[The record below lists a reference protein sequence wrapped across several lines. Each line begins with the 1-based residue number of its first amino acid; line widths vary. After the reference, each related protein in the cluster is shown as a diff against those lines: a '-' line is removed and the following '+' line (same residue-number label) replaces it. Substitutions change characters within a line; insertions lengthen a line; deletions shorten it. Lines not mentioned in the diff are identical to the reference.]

1 MKLDKFFQS
10 LLLTGAVIVF
20 ISTPARSEEVR
31 EDAQGKSSTAI
42 VGESTFND
50 ITAIDQQF
58 VISKSPILA
67 RSNRKLR
74 HGKSQVVSSLLRAK
88 SDKSS
93 KKIAQLSE
101 IEQVSQSAELL
112 VQSPA
117 VSPSSEVIQVT
128 GVQANPT
135 EKGVEVILQ
144 TTQGEQLQITNRSAE
159 NNFIADIPNAQLRL
173 PNGDAFTF
181 RSEKP
186 VEGITQITV
195 TNINANTVRV
205 TVSGETGL
213 PTVELFDSDEG
224 LIFALTPA
232 ATAMQP
238 PQQPTSETPQEIPAA
253 QQDDLIEI
261 LVTGQQNNYRV
272 PNASVGTRTDTP
284 LRDVPASIQVV
295 PRQILED
302 QQITRLNEALRNV
315 PGVEIGAISPR
326 TTFDNVNIRG
336 FATGF
341 NNSSFLR
348 NGIQDPRL
356 AISGGFNLATIEQ
369 IEFLRGP
376 ASVLYGNLQ
385 PGGAINLVT
394 KQPLSEPFYA
404 IEASIGSFDS
414 YRGALDLSGPL
425 NDSGTILYRFN
436 VAAQTS
442 ESFIDFLF
450 DRRYVVAPTL
460 AINFNDS
467 TSLNIWG
474 EYSRLE
480 NSYDQGVPAV
490 GSVLPNPFGEIPRNR
505 NLTDPDN
512 FNVDEA
518 YRLGFDFQHRFSDNW
533 QLRSALL
540 ASFYTND
547 RDFVFTRALLDDNRS
562 MTRAFGKGS
571 PVYRDDLYNFDT
583 YVTGDFSTG
592 SIQHQL
598 TAGINLRWNNSF
610 VGQDSATADP
620 IDIFNPVY
628 TPPTS
633 PFVFDPGTE
642 YGSRILGV
650 YIQDQVTLL
659 DNLKLLLG
667 GRFDFAHQEQRNLS
681 LDTEVDSN
689 YQEFSPR
696 LGIVYQP
703 IQPISLY
710 ASYSRSFSLPDA
722 AFSDVTLEPEFGTQY
737 EIGVKAEINS
747 RLAANLALYDLTR
760 SNLSTTDPNDPLR
773 TIQVGEQRSRGIEF
787 DISGEVLPG
796 WSIVAGYALTDAE
809 ITEDNDFPVGN
820 ALNNVSRNSFN
831 FWTTYEIQ
839 SGDFQGLGFGL
850 GLFFVDDRPGD
861 LANTFELPS
870 YLRTDAAIF
879 YRRGQLRAALNFRNL
894 FDVDYFAAAQSRN
907 RVFRGDPFTVQGTI
921 SWDF

>member
-1 MKLDKFFQS
+1 MPLSILMQVAIAVLFTSVAGAES
-10 LLLTGAVIVF
+10 LQETQI
-20 ISTPARSEEVR
+20 P
-31 EDAQGKSSTAI
+31 
-42 VGESTFND
+42 
-50 ITAIDQQF
+50 
-58 VISKSPILA
+58 
-67 RSNRKLR
+67 RK
-74 HGKSQVVSSLLRAK
+74 
-88 SDKSS
+88 
-93 KKIAQLSE
+93 SE
-101 IEQVSQSAELL
+101 IEQVAQSAELL
-112 VQSPA
+112 VQSPTPSLSP
-117 VSPSSEVIQVT
+117 VSVVPIT

-135 EKGVEVILQ
+135 EQGVEVILA
-144 TTQGEQLQITNRSAE
+144 TSQGEQLQIINRSVG
-159 NNFIADIPNAQLRL
+159 NNYIADIPNAQLRL
-173 PNGDAFTF
+173 PSGDAIAF

-186 VEGITQITV
+186 VEGITEITV
-195 TNINANTVRV
+195 TNLNANTVRV
-205 TVSGETGL
+205 TVTGETEL
-213 PTVELFDSDEG
+213 PTVELFDSNEG
-224 LIFALTPA
+224 LIFALTPTV
-232 ATAMQP
+232 TA
-238 PQQPTSETPQEIPAA
+238 TSETPPEDPAA
-253 QQDDLIEI
+253 QGDDLIEL
-261 LVTGQQNNYRV
+261 LVTGQNTGYRV
-272 PNASVGTRTDTP
+272 PDASVGTRTDTP
-284 LRDVPASIQVV
+284 LRDIPASIQVV
-295 PRQILED
+295 PRQVLEE

-326 TTFDNVNIRG
+326 TAFDNVNIRG

-356 AISGGFNLATIEQ
+356 SFGGFNLATIEQ

-404 IEASIGSFDS
+404 VEASVGSFDS
-414 YRGALDLSGPL
+414 YRGAIDFSGPL
-425 NDSGTILYRFN
+425 NESGTVLYRFN
-436 VAAQTS
+436 AAAQTS

-460 AINFNDS
+460 AINFNDN
-467 TSLNIWG
+467 TSLNVWG

-480 NSYDQGVPAV
+480 NSADQGVPAV

-512 FNVDEA
+512 FIVDEA
-518 YRLGFDFQHRFSDNW
+518 YRIGFDFQHRLSDSW
-533 QLRSALL
+533 QLRSAFL

-547 RDFVFTRALLDDNRS
+547 RDFVFTGALLDDNRS
-562 MTRAFGKGS
+562 MTREFGRGN
-571 PVYRDDLYNFDT
+571 PVYSDDLYNFDT
-583 YVTGDFSTG
+583 YVTGDFLTG

-598 TAGINLRWNNSF
+598 TAGINFRWNNSF
-610 VGQDSATADP
+610 VAQDSATAEP
-620 IDIFNPVY
+620 LDIFNPVY
-628 TPPTS
+628 NPPTS

-642 YGSRILGV
+642 YNSRILGL

-667 GRFDFAHQEQRNLS
+667 GRFDFAYQEQRNLS
-681 LDTEVDSN
+681 ANTEADDT

-737 EIGVKAEINS
+737 EIGVKAEIND

-760 SNLSTTDPNDPLR
+760 SNLSTTDPADSSR

-787 DISGEVLPG
+787 DVSGEILPG
-796 WSIVAGYALTDAE
+796 WNVVAGYALTDAE

-839 SGDFQGLGFGL
+839 SGDFQGLGVGL

-861 LANTFELPS
+861 LDNTFELPS
-870 YLRTDAAIF
+870 YLRTDVAIF
-879 YRRGQLRAALNFRNL
+879 YRRGQLRAALNFKNL

-907 RVFRGDPFTVQGTI
+907 RVFRGDPFTMQATI
-921 SWDF
+921 SWEF

>member
-1 MKLDKFFQS
+1 MKRDFGNWCVERSPFGNNAQYWLR
-10 LLLTGAVIVF
+10 LWLIL
-20 ISTPARSEEVR
+20 ISS
-31 EDAQGKSSTAI
+31 
-42 VGESTFND
+42 
-50 ITAIDQQF
+50 
-58 VISKSPILA
+58 
-67 RSNRKLR
+67 
-74 HGKSQVVSSLLRAK
+74 VSSVLALSPAGAQATDVK
-88 SDKSS
+88 DYSS
-93 KKIAQLSE
+93 RSTDIRQSE
-101 IEQVSQSAELL
+101 IEK
-112 VQSPA
+112 PA
-117 VSPSSEVIQVT
+117 TTLNEWLTQIAQTSVVQVT

-135 EKGVEVILQ
+135 DKGVEVILQ
-144 TTQGEQLQITNRSAE
+144 TTQGEQLQISDRSSG

-173 PNGDAFTF
+173 SNGDAFTF
-181 RSEKP
+181 RSQNP
-186 VEGITQITV
+186 IEGINEITV
-195 TNINANTVRV
+195 TNLDANTIRV
-205 TVSGETGL
+205 TIAGETRL
-213 PTVELFDSDEG
+213 PTVELFDSNEG
-224 LIFALTPA
+224 LIFGLTPA
-232 ATAMQP
+232 VTAMQP
-238 PQQPTSETPQEIPAA
+238 EPEQPTSETPPEEPAA

-261 LVTGQQNNYRV
+261 LVTGQQDTGYRV
-272 PNASVGTRTDTP
+272 PNASVGTRTDIP
-284 LRDVPASIQVV
+284 LRDIPASIQVV

-302 QQITRLNEALRNV
+302 QQITRLNEAFRNV
-315 PGVEIGAISPR
+315 PGVEIGGVSPR
-326 TTFDNVNIRG
+326 TTLDSVNIRG
-336 FATGF
+336 FDTGF

-356 AISGGFNLATIEQ
+356 GFGGFNLATIER

-376 ASVLYGNLQ
+376 ASVLYGNLE

-394 KQPLSEPFYA
+394 KQPLSEPFYE

-425 NDSGTILYRFN
+425 NDSGTVLYRFN

-460 AINFNDS
+460 AINFNDR

-480 NSYDQGVPAV
+480 NSYDLGVPAV
-490 GSVLPNPFGEIPRNR
+490 GSVLPNPLGDIPRNR

-518 YRLGFDFQHRFSDNW
+518 YRLGFDLQHRLSDNW
-533 QLRSALL
+533 QLRSAFL

-547 RDFVFTRALLDDNRS
+547 RDFAFTRALLDDNRTV
-562 MTRAFGKGS
+562 TRGFSRGN
-571 PVYRDDLYNFDT
+571 PVFSDDLYNFDT
-583 YVTGDFSTG
+583 YVTGEFLTG

-598 TAGINLRWNNSF
+598 TAGINLRWNDSF
-610 VGQDSATADP
+610 VGSEDATAEP

-628 TPPTS
+628 NPPTS
-633 PFVFDPGTE
+633 SFVSDPGTE
-642 YGSRILGV
+642 YGSRILGI

-681 LDTEVDSN
+681 LDTEVEDD

-703 IQPISLY
+703 IQPVSLY
-710 ASYSRSFSLPDA
+710 ASYGRSFSLPDA
-722 AFSDVTLEPEFGTQY
+722 AFSDLTLEPEFGTQY
-737 EIGVKAEINS
+737 EIGVKAEISNQ
-747 RLAANLALYDLTR
+747 LAANLALYDLTR

-787 DISGEVLPG
+787 DVSGEILPG
-796 WSIVAGYALTDAE
+796 WNVVAGYALTDAE

-839 SGDFQGLGFGL
+839 SGDFQGLDFGL

-861 LANTFELPS
+861 LANTFELPR

-879 YRRGQLRAALNFRNL
+879 YRRGQLKATLNFRNL

-921 SWDF
+921 SWEF